1 MTAQATARNVRV
13 APRKARLVVDMIRGQ
28 NVVRAMAQLSTIR
41 NRAAEPIMKVL
52 QSALANA
59 DQHHPEEADVDN
71 FRVITAYVDE
81 ARMLKRFRP
90 RAMGRASGI
99 KKRSSHITL
108 EVGE

>member
-1 MTAQATARNVRV
+1 MTAQATVRNVRV

-28 NVVRAMAQLSTIR
+28 NVVRAMAKLSALR

-59 DQHHPEEADVDN
+59 DQHHPEADVDN
-71 FRVITAYVDE
+71 FRVIAAYVDE
-81 ARMLKRFRP
+81 ARVLKRFRP

>member
-1 MTAQATARNVRV
+1 MNAQATARNLRV
-13 APRKARLVVDMIRGQ
+13 APRKARLGVNLIRGQ

-59 DQHHPEEADVDN
+59 DHHHPGADVDN

>member
-13 APRKARLVVDMIRGQ
+13 APRKARLVVDLIRGK
-28 NVVRAMAQLSTIR
+28 NVVRAMAQLSTLR

-52 QSALANA
+52 QAALPNV
-59 DQHHPEEADVDN
+59 DQHQPEADVDN
-71 FRVITAYVDE
+71 FRVISAYVNE
-81 ARMLKRFRP
+81 ARVLKRFRP

-99 KKRSSHITL
+99 LKRSSHITL

>member
-13 APRKARLVVDMIRGQ
+13 APRKARLVVDLIRGE
-28 NVVRAMAQLSTIR
+28 NVVRAMAQLSTLR

-52 QSALANA
+52 QSALANVD
-59 DQHHPEEADVDN
+59 DQHHPEADVDN
-71 FRVITAYVDE
+71 FRVISAYVNE
-81 ARMLKRFRP
+81 ARVLKRFRP

>member
-1 MTAQATARNVRV
+1 MTAIAKARNVRV
-13 APRKARLVVDMIRGQ
+13 APRKARLVVDLIRGK
-28 NVVRAMAQLSTIR
+28 NVVRAMAQLSTLR
-41 NRAAEPIMKVL
+41 NRAADPIMKVL

-59 DQHHPEEADVDN
+59 GESHPEADVDN
-71 FRVITAYVDE
+71 FRIITVYVDE

>member
-13 APRKARLVVDMIRGQ
+13 SPRKARLVVDLIRGQ
-28 NVVRAMAQLSTIR
+28 NVVRAMAQLSTLR
-41 NRAAEPIMKVL
+41 NRAAEPVMKVL

-59 DQHHPEEADVDN
+59 DQHQSDADVDS
-71 FRVITAYVDE
+71 FRVITAFVDE
-81 ARMLKRFRP
+81 ARALKRFRP

-108 EVGE
+108 IVGT

>member
-1 MTAQATARNVRV
+1 MTALATARNVRV
-13 APRKARLVVDMIRGQ
+13 APRKARLVVDLIRGK
-28 NVVRAMAQLSTIR
+28 NVVRAMAQLSTLR

-59 DQHHPEEADVDN
+59 GQQHPEADVDN
-71 FRVITAYVDE
+71 FRVITVFVDE
-81 ARMLKRFRP
+81 ARVLKRFRP

-108 EVGE
+108 EVGK

>member
-1 MTAQATARNVRV
+1 MTAHATARNVRV
-13 APRKARLVVDMIRGQ
+13 APRKARLVVNMIRGQ

-59 DQHHPEEADVDN
+59 DHHHPGADVDN
-71 FRVITAYVDE
+71 FRVITAYVDA
-81 ARMLKRFRP
+81 ARVLKRFRA

-99 KKRSSHITL
+99 KIRSSHISL

>member
-1 MTAQATARNVRV
+1 
-13 APRKARLVVDMIRGQ
+13 
-28 NVVRAMAQLSTIR
+28 
-41 NRAAEPIMKVL
+41 
-52 QSALANA
+52 
-59 DQHHPEEADVDN
+59 VDN

-81 ARMLKRFRP
+81 ARVLKRFRP